1 MSGVRAAR
9 IRLLA
14 GVTGALGATLMLR
27 PEAVARASSGP
38 DAVPRSWIVRV
49 LGGRMLL
56 QAAVQAAR
64 PDRRLVDA
72 GVAVDASHSA
82 SMVALATFSR
92 RYRRPASLSAAV
104 AGVSTALGLACRTGR
119 R

>member
-1 MSGVRAAR
+1 VSGVRTTR

-14 GVTGALGATLMLR
+14 AVTGALGATLVLR
-27 PEAVARASSGP
+27 PEAVAKASSGP
-38 DAVPRSWIVRV
+38 DAVPRAWIVRA

-64 PDRRLVDA
+64 PDPRVVDA
-72 GVAVDASHSA
+72 GVAVDASHGA
-82 SMVALATFSR
+82 SMVALAAVSP

-104 AGVSTALGLACRTGR
+104 AGLSTALGLACRTGR